1 MTEPPVELS
10 DSNGDVLYR
19 TDGHLAYI
27 TLNRPDRG
35 NAFSPQ
41 MKRLLEAAWTEVKRD
56 PEVRCVIVTGA
67 GERHFC
73 TGADVDRVAS
83 AGHVAAGNGPMSD
96 EIRVSP
102 HQNRVWKPVIAAV
115 NGLVN
120 GGGLHFVVDA
130 DIIVAAEHAA
140 FMDTH
145 TSTGMVGAV
154 ENIGLAKRLP
164 LGQALRMTLQ
174 GRSYRLSAR
183 RAYELGM
190 VDEIVPADRTHVD
203 RRIDRP
209 GHRRQLAG
217 SGFAVQ
223 AGDLGVAGDRVPRC
237 AGVRLGACCA
247 CTGPT
252 PTAPKDRGHWP
263 RSGPPNWQ
271 T

>member
-1 MTEPPVELS
+1 MTGHAAELS
-10 DSNGDVLYR
+10 DANGDVLYR

-41 MKRLLEAAWTEVKRD
+41 MKQLLEAAWVEVKRD
-56 PEVRCVIVTGA
+56 PEVRCVIVTGS
-67 GERHFC
+67 GDRHFC
-73 TGADVDRVAS
+73 TGADVSRVAS

-120 GGGLHFVVDA
+120 GAGLHLVVDA
-130 DIIVAAEHAA
+130 DIIIAAEHAA

-145 TSTGMVGAV
+145 TSVGMVGGV

-164 LGQALRMTLQ
+164 LGQALRMTMQ

-190 VDEIVPADRTHVD
+190 VDEIVPAADLMSTAESIARDITANSPEA
-203 RRIDRP
+203 ISLSK
-209 GHRRQLAG
+209 QAIWG
-217 SGFAVQ
+217 SLETGYRDSQEYGWALLRMHW
-223 AGDLGVAGDRVPRC
+223 AHPDSAEGPR
-237 AGVRLGACCA
+237 AHAEKR
-247 CTGPT
+247 
-252 PTAPKDRGHWP
+252 
-263 RSGPPNWQ
+263 PPNWQ

>member
-1 MTEPPVELS
+1 MTEPSVELHET
-10 DSNGDVLYR
+10 NGDVLYR

-35 NAFSPQ
+35 NAFSPE

-56 PEVRCVIVTGA
+56 KQIRCVIVTGA
-67 GERHFC
+67 GDRHFC

-83 AGHVAAGNGPMSD
+83 AGHVAAGNGPMSE

-130 DIIVAAEHAA
+130 DIIVAAEHAV

-145 TSTGMVGAV
+145 TSVGMVGAV

-174 GRSYRLSAR
+174 GRNYRLSAR

-190 VDEIVPADRTHVD
+190 VDELVAAGALMSTAESIARDIASNSPEAVSLSKQAIWGALETGYRDAQEYGWALLRMHWAHPDSAEGPRALADK
-203 RRIDRP
+203 RP
-209 GHRRQLAG
+209 P
-217 SGFAVQ
+217 
-223 AGDLGVAGDRVPRC
+223 D
-237 AGVRLGACCA
+237 
-247 CTGPT
+247 
-252 PTAPKDRGHWP
+252 
-263 RSGPPNWQ
+263 WQ

>member
-1 MTEPPVELS
+1 MTEPPVELHET
-10 DSNGDVLYR
+10 NGDVLYR

-56 PEVRCVIVTGA
+56 KQIRCVIVTGA

-83 AGHVAAGNGPMSD
+83 AGHVAAGNGPMSE

-145 TSTGMVGAV
+145 TSVGMVGAV

-164 LGQALRMTLQ
+164 ARTGIADDSAGAQLPAIGPARLRTRH
-174 GRSYRLSAR
+174 GRRGRTR
-183 RAYELGM
+183 R
-190 VDEIVPADRTHVD
+190 RTHVH
-203 RRIDRP
+203 RRIDR
-209 GHRRQLAG
+209 
-217 SGFAVQ
+217 S
-223 AGDLGVAGDRVPRC
+223 
-237 AGVRLGACCA
+237 
-247 CTGPT
+247 
-252 PTAPKDRGHWP
+252 
-263 RSGPPNWQ
+263 
-271 T
+271 

>member
-1 MTEPPVELS
+1 MTEPTAELS
-10 DSNGDVLYR
+10 DPDGDLLYR
-19 TDGHLAYI
+19 TAEHIAYI

-41 MKRLLEAAWTEVKRD
+41 MKRLLEAAWTAVKRD

-73 TGADVDRVAS
+73 TGADVDRTAA
-83 AGHVAAGNGPMSD
+83 AGRVAAGNGPMSD

-102 HQNRVWKPVIAAV
+102 QQNRVWKPVIAAV

-130 DIIVAAEHAA
+130 DIVVAAEHAA
-140 FMDTH
+140 FMDSH
-145 TSTGMVGAV
+145 TSIGMVGAV

-174 GRSYRLSAR
+174 GRSYRLPAR

-190 VDEIVPADRTHVD
+190 VDELV
-203 RRIDRP
+203 P
-209 GHRRQLAG
+209 GHELMTTAESIARDIAANSPEAASLSKQAIWG
-217 SGFAVQ
+217 SLETGYRDAQEYGWALLRMHWAHPDSTEGPRAFAEK
-223 AGDLGVAGDRVPRC
+223 RTPR
-237 AGVRLGACCA
+237 
-247 CTGPT
+247 
-252 PTAPKDRGHWP
+252 
-263 RSGPPNWQ
+263 WQ

>member
-1 MTEPPVELS
+1 MTEPAVDFS
-10 DSNGDVLYR
+10 DSNADMLYR

-27 TLNRPDRG
+27 TLNRPDHG

-56 PEVRCVIVTGA
+56 PEIRCVIVTGA
-67 GERHFC
+67 GKRHFC
-73 TGADVDRVAS
+73 TGADVGRVAS
-83 AGHVAAGNGPMSD
+83 TGHVAAGNGPMSD

-115 NGLVN
+115 NGLAN
-120 GGGLHFVVDA
+120 GGGLHLVVDS
-130 DIIVAAEHAA
+130 DIIIAAEHAE

-145 TSTGMVGAV
+145 TSAGMVGAV

-190 VDEIVPADRTHVD
+190 VDEIVPADQLVSTAEAIARDIATNSPQAVSLSKQAIWGSLETGYRDAQEYGWALLRMHWAHPD
-203 RRIDRP
+203 STEGPRALAEKRP
-209 GHRRQLAG
+209 P
-217 SGFAVQ
+217 
-223 AGDLGVAGDRVPRC
+223 D
-237 AGVRLGACCA
+237 
-247 CTGPT
+247 
-252 PTAPKDRGHWP
+252 
-263 RSGPPNWQ
+263 WQ
-271 T
+271 S